1 MKVAV
6 LEAVGSLDNIRIV
19 ERPEPKPGPREVLVR
34 MRAASLNFRD
44 LVVVEGGYGTRQ
56 KKQDLVLLSDG
67 AGEIVELGSEV
78 SEWRVGDRVVGCF
91 FPDWPAGPA
100 TERRVAASLGG
111 SVDGVACEYRVFAE
125 DAILPGPKHLNFV
138 KSATLPCAGLTAWA
152 AVIGTGDIGPGS
164 SVLTQGTGGVS
175 LFALQFAHA
184 AGAQVI
190 ATSSSAAKLEK
201 LRTLGA
207 AHVINYVEDPKWGE
221 RVLQFVPD
229 GVDLVVEI
237 GGGGTIGQSFRSVRM
252 GGTISIIG
260 VVAGARHDL
269 NLAVLIM
276 KGARLHGISVG
287 NRDQFAAMITAM
299 EQHAIRPLVDR
310 TFPLTELRAALEYLK
325 SRPHVGKVCIEM

>member
-44 LVVVEGGYGTRQ
+44 LVAVEGGYGARQ

-91 FPDWPAGPA
+91 FPDWQAGPA
-100 TERRVAASLGG
+100 TGRRVAASLGG

-152 AVIGTGDIGPGS
+152 RSSERRHRPWLERPHPGHRWREPVRAAVRARHGRG
-164 SVLTQGTGGVS
+164 
-175 LFALQFAHA
+175 
-184 AGAQVI
+184 VI
-190 ATSSSAAKLEK
+190 ATSSSAAKLENCARWAQ
-201 LRTLGA
+201 RTSSTT
-207 AHVINYVEDPKWGE
+207 EDPGAS
-221 RVLQFVPD
+221 VPQFVPD

-237 GGGGTIGQSFRSVRM
+237 GGGGTIGHRFAQSAWADYQHHWCRGRRPARSQPRSPDHE
-252 GGTISIIG
+252 GR
-260 VVAGARHDL
+260 AAAR
-269 NLAVLIM
+269 
-276 KGARLHGISVG
+276 ISVG
-287 NRDQFAAMITAM
+287 NRDQFAAMSTAM
-299 EQHAIRPLVDR
+299 EKHAVRPVVDR

-325 SRPHVGKVCIEM
+325 SRRHVGKVCIEM

>member
-1 MKVAV
+1 
-6 LEAVGSLDNIRIV
+6 
-19 ERPEPKPGPREVLVR
+19 
-34 MRAASLNFRD
+34 
-44 LVVVEGGYGTRQ
+44 
-56 KKQDLVLLSDG
+56 
-67 AGEIVELGSEV
+67 V

-125 DAILPGPKHLNFV
+125 DAIRRGPKHLDFV

-221 RVLQFVPD
+221 RVLQYVPD

-237 GGGGTIGQSFRSVRM
+237 GGGGTIGQSFRAVRM

-276 KGARLHGISVG
+276 KAARLHGISVG
-287 NRDQFAAMITAM
+287 NRHQLAAMITAM
-299 EQHAIRPLVDR
+299 ELHAIRPVVDR
-310 TFPLTELRAALEYLK
+310 TFPLTELRAALDYLK
-325 SRPHVGKVCIEM
+325 SRRHVGKVCIEM

>member
-125 DAILPGPKHLNFV
+125 DAIQRGPKHLNFV

-152 AVIGTGDIGPGS
+152 AVMER
-164 SVLTQGTGGVS
+164 
-175 LFALQFAHA
+175 
-184 AGAQVI
+184 
-190 ATSSSAAKLEK
+190 ATSAPARASSPRA
-201 LRTLGA
+201 
-207 AHVINYVEDPKWGE
+207 P
-221 RVLQFVPD
+221 
-229 GVDLVVEI
+229 
-237 GGGGTIGQSFRSVRM
+237 
-252 GGTISIIG
+252 
-260 VVAGARHDL
+260 VA
-269 NLAVLIM
+269 
-276 KGARLHGISVG
+276 
-287 NRDQFAAMITAM
+287 
-299 EQHAIRPLVDR
+299 
-310 TFPLTELRAALEYLK
+310 
-325 SRPHVGKVCIEM
+325 

>member
-44 LVVVEGGYGTRQ
+44 LVAVEGGHGARQ
-56 KKQDLVLLSDG
+56 KKQDLVLLSD
-67 AGEIVELGSEV
+67 
-78 SEWRVGDRVVGCF
+78 
-91 FPDWPAGPA
+91 
-100 TERRVAASLGG
+100 G

-164 SVLTQGTGGVS
+164 SVPTQGTGGVS

-184 AGAQVI
+184 TGAQVI

-237 GGGGTIGQSFRSVRM
+237 GGGGTIGQSFRAVRM

-260 VVAGARHDL
+260 VVVGARHDL

-299 EQHAIRPLVDR
+299 EQHAIRPVVDR

-325 SRPHVGKVCIEM
+325 SRRHVGKVCIEM

>member
-19 ERPEPKPGPREVLVR
+19 ERPEPKPGPGEVLVR

-44 LVVVEGGYGTRQ
+44 LVVVEGGYGARQ
-56 KKQDLVLLSDG
+56 KKQDLVPLSDG
-67 AGEIVELGSEV
+67 AGEIVELGIDV
-78 SEWRVGDRVVGCF
+78 ADWKMGDRVVGCF
-91 FPDWPAGPA
+91 FPKWQAGPA

-111 SVDGVACEYRVFAE
+111 SVDGVACEYRVFAQ
-125 DAILPGPKHLNFV
+125 DAILHGPKHLNFV
-138 KSATLPCAGLTAWA
+138 KSSTLPCAGLTAWA
-152 AVIGTGDIGPGS
+152 AVIGTADIGPGS

-175 LFALQFAHA
+175 LFALQFART

-190 ATSSSAAKLEK
+190 ATSSNAVKLEK

-207 AHVINYVEDPKWGE
+207 THVINYAENPKWGE
-221 RVLQFVPD
+221 SVLQHAPD

-237 GGGGTIGQSFRSVRM
+237 GGGGTIAQSFRAVRM

-276 KGARLHGISVG
+276 KAARLHGISVG
-287 NRDQFAAMITAM
+287 NRDQLAAMIAAM
-299 EQHAIRPLVDR
+299 EQQAIRPVVDR
-310 TFPLTELRAALEYLK
+310 TFPLTDLRAALEHLK
-325 SRPHVGKVCIEM
+325 SQRHVGKVCIEM